1 LARRRRRLSAGAIV
15 VALAVVTVALGTGSD
30 SPGSGGHRDPL
41 EPLLDYRPPLASV
54 VTDRHGRVIG
64 QFFVQRRRLVR
75 LDDVPEHVIQAF
87 VASED
92 GRFFQHA
99 GLDIPAILRAAWTNL
114 RGGRIEQGASTITQQ
129 MVKNVLLTPER
140 TWSRKLREIRLALEV
155 ERRLDKHEIL
165 LIYMNHVY
173 LGNGSYGIGDAA
185 RSYFGKDV
193 SDLDL
198 SEAALLAGLPQRPSA
213 YSPVRHPEA
222 ADARRRYVLGQMLER
237 GLVTPETYREALA
250 RRPRIS
256 HTLGTRSPDFAAS
269 FVEEV
274 RRELVD
280 RFGAARLY
288 RAGLTI
294 ETTLD
299 LDLQR
304 AAYGALRGG
313 LEALDRR
320 QGWRGPVRRVA
331 PEELEE
337 ALAEIGRENRWSRG
351 VPPPDLADE
360 RTPWLG
366 LVLESETDARGRELA
381 RVGLAPGIVV
391 RAEVEPAAW
400 GLRPARPGPET
411 RLLHSGDVAHFRIRP
426 LPGSGTADLYQEP
439 LVEGALLS
447 LDVASG
453 DVLAMV
459 GGYDFRRSEFNRAVQ
474 ARRQPGSAFK
484 PFVYAAAIEAG
495 YTQASFVLDTPN
507 LLWDPSSQ
515 STWRPH
521 NYGRRFLGWLTLR
534 RALAKSVNNATIQLA
549 RRVGIEPVVAMA
561 RRLGVRSRLS
571 QNFSL
576 ALGTS
581 GVSLLELTRAYAVF
595 PAGGKQLR
603 TRLIRRVLDREG
615 DAVVELAALD
625 GFLGGTGDSSSES
638 NGDGGDDS
646 QAVSRPVARVVTDL
660 LQGAVSEPGATGRG
674 AKPLGRAVA
683 GKTGTTNGNRDA
695 WFVGFSPD
703 VAAGVWVGFDR
714 PRSLGRGETGG
725 RAALPIWVD
734 YMSEVLTS
742 RPPRDFDMPEG
753 IVFSRVNP
761 RSGRRVLSA
770 GSRHASWQ
778 AFVVGTEPPP
788 ASRRSRELRRARRE
802 LMLDAF

>member
-1 LARRRRRLSAGAIV
+1 M
-15 VALAVVTVALGTGSD
+15 ALTIATVTLGTGSD
-30 SPGSGGHRDPL
+30 SPGSGVRRDPL

-54 VTDRHGRVIG
+54 VTDRHGLVIG

-75 LDDVPEHVIQAF
+75 LDDIPEHVIQAF

-92 GRFFQHA
+92 ARFFQHA

-114 RGGRIEQGASTITQQ
+114 RSGHIEQGASTITQQ

-140 TWSRKLREIRLALEV
+140 TWSRKLREMLLALEV
-155 ERRLDKHEIL
+155 ERRLSKHEIL
-165 LIYMNHVY
+165 LIYLNHVY
-173 LGNGSYGIGDAA
+173 LGNGSYGVGDAA

-193 SDLDL
+193 SELDI
-198 SEAALLAGLPQRPSA
+198 SEAALLAGLPQRPSS

-222 ADARRRYVLGQMLER
+222 AEARRRYVLGQMLER
-237 GLVTPETYREALA
+237 GFVTPEAHREALA
-250 RRPRIS
+250 RPPRIRGR
-256 HTLGTRSPDFAAS
+256 TPLARSPDFVAS
-269 FVEEV
+269 FVEEI

-280 RFGAARLY
+280 WLGATRLY

-294 ETTLD
+294 ETTID

-304 AAYGALRGG
+304 TAYEAVRGG

-320 QGWRGPVRRVA
+320 QGWLGPVRRVA
-331 PEELEE
+331 PEGLEE
-337 ALAEIGRENRWSRG
+337 ALAEIGRENRWSLG
-351 VPPPDLADE
+351 VPPPNLADE

-381 RVGLAPGIVV
+381 RVGLAPGVVV

-400 GLRPARPGPET
+400 GLRPAPPGPET
-411 RLLHSGDVAHFRIRP
+411 RVLRSGNVAYFRIHP
-426 LPGSGTADLYQEP
+426 LPGSGTAELYQEP

-459 GGYDFRRSEFNRAVQ
+459 GGYDFGRSEFNRAVQ

-495 YTQASFVLDTPN
+495 YTQASFVLDSPY
-507 LLWDPSSQ
+507 LFWDRSSQ
-515 STWRPH
+515 STWRPR

-534 RALAKSVNNATIQLA
+534 RALAQSVNNATIQLT
-549 RRVGIEPVVAMA
+549 RRVGVERVVGMA
-561 RRLGVRSRLS
+561 QRLGVRSQLPA
-571 QNFSL
+571 NLSL

-581 GVSLLELTRAYAVF
+581 EVSLLELTRAYAAF
-595 PAGGKQLR
+595 PAGGRQVR
-603 TRLIRRVLDREG
+603 PRFIRRVLDRHG
-615 DAVVELAALD
+615 DLLHD
-625 GFLGGTGDSSSES
+625 FGTGAGLLRGPEDSWSES
-638 NGDGGDDS
+638 DGDGGDDS
-646 QAVSRPVARVVTDL
+646 QAVSPQVARVVIDL
-660 LQGAVSEPGATGRG
+660 LQGAVFEPGATG
-674 AKPLGRAVA
+674 AKARQLGRTVA

-703 VAAGVWVGFDR
+703 VATGVWVGFDR

-734 YMSEVLTS
+734 YMSEVLAL
-742 RPPRDFDMPEG
+742 RPPREFDMPEG
-753 IVFSRVNP
+753 IAFTRVDP
-761 RSGRRVLSA
+761 RSGRPALGA

-778 AFVVGTEPPP
+778 AFLVGTEPRP
-788 ASRRSRELRRARRE
+788 ASRRSREQRSARRQ
-802 LMLDAF
+802 LMRDVF